1 MNAVTRLEQW
11 FNQMPMY
18 VTVELYKEVL
28 PKLSE
33 YLQIDP
39 ESKGG
44 NKKKGQE
51 EF

>member
-1 MNAVTRLEQW
+1 
-11 FNQMPMY
+11 MY
-18 VTVELYKEVL
+18 VTTELYKEVL

-39 ESKGG
+39 DTKAGG
-44 NKKKGQE
+44 KKKGQE